1 MAWPTLARLIKIQIR
16 CLENAQILPRDHK
29 LMFLAGLNFDT
40 YSKGKIRIR
49 TARNRS
55 FIYCCKFVLYI
66 SLTQTAKV
74 FRFDFFWPTKLR
86 E

>member
-40 YSKGKIRIR
+40 YSKGKFESEQRGIDPLF
-49 TARNRS
+49 TAVNS
-55 FIYCCKFVLYI
+55 CCM
-66 SLTQTAKV
+66 
-74 FRFDFFWPTKLR
+74 
-86 E
+86 

>member
-40 YSKGKIRIR
+40 YSKGKI
-49 TARNRS
+49 
-55 FIYCCKFVLYI
+55 
-66 SLTQTAKV
+66 
-74 FRFDFFWPTKLR
+74 
-86 E
+86 